1 MSQGAAKVAKLC
13 KDYLCKDQNIIDF
26 STYNLGHTG
35 HILRGFNS
43 ARSWPCLLTRF
54 QVSTLFPFVVITE
67 NVRMIFWE
75 KNVEINFR
83 SSKSQADLKLAFLGL
98 SNHAIHELAHLT
110 RYHEPHSETSKWTFE
125 FRISSWQNSKS
136 K

>member
-43 ARSWPCLLTRF
+43 VRSWPCLLTRF

-83 SSKSQADLKLAFLGL
+83 SSKSLKLAFLGL